1 MIRIVLADDHE
12 MVRQGLA
19 RLLQD
24 EPDLTVVGTASDGL
38 AAVRLV
44 EEVQPDVL
52 IVDLMMPGLNGLE
65 VTRQLT
71 QKYSDLRVVVLSMH
85 ADEAYVLEALRN
97 GARGYVLKEAGRTDL
112 VQAIHQVMAG
122 QRYMSA
128 PLTERAIEL
137 YLNQP
142 YESEDDP
149 YERLT
154 TREREVFQL
163 LAEGST
169 NKEIAERLSIGVR
182 TVETHRANI
191 MDKLNV
197 HTRAEM
203 IHFAYQRGI
212 LK

>member
-1 MIRIVLADDHE
+1 MIRLVLADDHE
-12 MVRQGLA
+12 MVREGLA
-19 RLLQD
+19 RLLED
-24 EPDLTVVGTASDGL
+24 EPDFAMVGTASDGL
-38 AAVRLV
+38 ETVQVV
-44 EEVQPDVL
+44 EQVQPDVL
-52 IVDLMMPGLNGLE
+52 VVDLMMPGLNGLE

-71 QKYSDLRVVVLSMH
+71 QKFPNLLVVVLSMH

-97 GARGYVLKEAGRTDL
+97 GARGYVLKESGRTDL
-112 VQAIHQVMAG
+112 VQAIHQVVAG
-122 QRYMSA
+122 RRYLSA

-142 YESEDDP
+142 QETEADP

-163 LAEGST
+163 LAEGSA
-169 NKEIAERLSIGVR
+169 NKEVAERLSIGVR
-182 TVETHRANI
+182 TVETHRAHI

-197 HTRAEM
+197 RTQAEI
-203 IHFAYQRGI
+203 IHFAYQRGV

>member
-24 EPDLTVVGTASDGL
+24 EPNLTVVGTAKDGL
-38 AAVRLV
+38 EAVRLV

-71 QKYSDLRVVVLSMH
+71 QKYPNLLVVMLSMH

-142 YESEDDP
+142 QESEIDP

-163 LAEGST
+163 LAEGHA
-169 NKEIAERLSIGVR
+169 NKEVAERLSIGVR

-197 HTRAEM
+197 HTSAEM
-203 IHFAYQRGI
+203 IHFAYQRGV